1 MTIKLKGHETFAIRE
16 GWLNKGMTEIE
27 KDNKVFAKNL
37 GADALGVGSNMAKSI
52 RYWLRAGGFTEEKG
66 KSNVTLSKIGKI
78 VLEQDRYFED
88 LFVYEIFHINLVW
101 NIENATTWYL
111 VFQKINAEEFTKDEL
126 YVLLEHELNNMGI
139 EQFSHRS
146 LQDDITV
153 LLHMYTREKGNDY
166 DPEEKKNS
174 PFAKL
179 GLIKQNGRKYAKSVP
194 DRDVLHPLAVLYAL
208 KKYMEYKGSDSA
220 KIDELM
226 NAPLSPGKVFNLKR
240 IRINEY
246 LDKLE
251 ESRYIT
257 VNRTA
262 GLDMVYMK
270 CQWTLEEIVEK
281 YYA

>member
-27 KDNKVFAKNL
+27 KDNKVFTKNL

-52 RYWLRAGGFTEEKG
+52 RYWLKAGEFTEEKG
-66 KSNVTLSKIGKI
+66 KSNVRLSPIGKI
-78 VLEQDRYFED
+78 VLEHDRYFED

-101 NIENATTWYL
+101 NMERATTWYL
-111 VFQKINAEEFTKDEL
+111 VFNQINAEEFTKEEL
-126 YVLLEHELNNMGI
+126 YVLLENRLYSMGV
-139 EQFSHRS
+139 EQFSSRS
-146 LQDDITV
+146 LLDDVSV
-153 LLHMYTREKGNDY
+153 LINMYTREKTENY
-166 DPEEKKNS
+166 DPEDKKNS

-179 GLIKQNGRKYAKSVP
+179 GLIKYNGKKYVKSIP
-194 DRDVLHPLAVLYAL
+194 DRDVLHYLAVLYAL
-208 KKYMEYKGSDSA
+208 KRYMEYKGSDSA

-226 NAPLSPGKVFNLKR
+226 NAPLSPGKVLNLKR
-240 IRINEY
+240 IKINEY

-251 ESRYIT
+251 EYGYIT